1 MQNEAARFEFT
12 MDELSPGACM
22 RHLVVIALALMMAQP
37 LRAQHLRDRLSDL
50 FIFGSGDSP
59 LNLGGT
65 SDPNN
70 PDSIRIHGDHFVP
83 AAVASNGTVISFL
96 TNSIG
101 SNVANIPVSATS
113 SGSTF
118 NFQAGVPTRTSSS
131 AGPVFGER
139 AQTLGRGRVLA
150 GLSRTGVHFK
160 TLRGVDLDHIRFT
173 FTHANS
179 DFPGCDSIAGG
190 DCSLLGVPLLENET
204 IDLDLA
210 LDVRLTVTGFLLTY
224 GLADR
229 IDVGVALPVVS
240 VALDG
245 ASTAQIT
252 PFGPPPAVH
261 FFGGTPED
269 PILTASRSITGSTTG
284 LGDVDARVK
293 VNLRQA
299 EPLSVAVLAD
309 VRFPTGSESNLL
321 GSGAF
326 AVRGLAILSAHFGDF
341 SPHANLGYLY
351 RGGEF
356 ETDAVLATAGFD
368 HLLAP
373 WATLAIDV
381 ISQLQVGDSPLQ
393 VPGPVEIQAPYHR
406 TIRPTLIPDERDDV
420 VDGSV
425 GVKLTAAQGLT
436 VVANGEWSLNRGGLR
451 PDVIWTAGLE
461 YNF

>member
-1 MQNEAARFEFT
+1 
-12 MDELSPGACM
+12 M
-22 RHLVVIALALMMAQP
+22 RRVLLTIALALVAGPAQ
-37 LRAQHLRDRLSDL
+37 AQHLRDRLSDL
-50 FIFGSGDSP
+50 FIFGSGESP
-59 LNLGGT
+59 LVLGGT
-65 SDPNN
+65 SDPSN
-70 PDSIRIHGDHFVP
+70 PESIRIHGNHFVP
-83 AAVASNGTVISFL
+83 AAVASNGTIISFL

-101 SNVANIPVSATS
+101 SNVANVPVSATS
-113 SGSTF
+113 GGTTF
-118 NFQAGVPTRTSSS
+118 SFQGGVPTRTSTS
-131 AGPVFGER
+131 AGPIFGER

-150 GLSRTGVHFK
+150 SLSRTGVRFK
-160 TLRGVDLDHIRFT
+160 TLRGVDLDHLRFT

-190 DCSLLGVPLLENET
+190 DCSLLGVPTLENET
-204 IDLDLA
+204 IDLNLA
-210 LDVRLTVTGFLLTY
+210 LDIDLTVTGFLLTY
-224 GLADR
+224 GVTDR
-229 IDVGVALPVVS
+229 VDIGVALPLVS
-240 VALDG
+240 VSLNG
-245 ASTAQIT
+245 TSNAQVN

-261 FFGGTPED
+261 FFGGTPD
-269 PILTASRSITGSTTG
+269 NPILTASRSVEGSTTG
-284 LGDVDARVK
+284 LGDVDGRVK
-293 VNLRQA
+293 INLRRA

-326 AVRGLAILSAHFGDF
+326 AARGLAILSARFGNF
-341 SPHANLGYLY
+341 SPHANVGYLY
-351 RGGEF
+351 RGGQF

-381 ISQLQVGDSPLQ
+381 ISQLQVGESPLQ

-406 TIRPTLIPDERDDV
+406 TIIPTVIPDTRDDI

-425 GVKLTAAQGLT
+425 GVKLTAAPGLT
-436 VVANGEWSLNRGGLR
+436 VVGNSEWSLNHGGLR

>member
-1 MQNEAARFEFT
+1 
-12 MDELSPGACM
+12 M
-22 RHLVVIALALMMAQP
+22 RRVLLTIALALVAGPAQ
-37 LRAQHLRDRLSDL
+37 AQHLRDRLSDL
-50 FIFGSGDSP
+50 FIFGSGESP
-59 LNLGGT
+59 LVLGGT
-65 SDPNN
+65 SDPSN
-70 PDSIRIHGDHFVP
+70 PESIRIHGNHFVP
-83 AAVASNGTVISFL
+83 AAVASNGTIISFL

-101 SNVANIPVSATS
+101 SNVANVPVSATS
-113 SGSTF
+113 GGTTF
-118 NFQAGVPTRTSSS
+118 SFQGGVPTRTSTS
-131 AGPVFGER
+131 AGPIFGER

-150 GLSRTGVHFK
+150 GLSRTGVRFK
-160 TLRGVDLDHIRFT
+160 TLRGVDLDHLRFT

-190 DCSLLGVPLLENET
+190 DCSLLGVPTLENET
-204 IDLDLA
+204 IDLNLA
-210 LDVRLTVTGFLLTY
+210 LDIDLTVTGFLLTY
-224 GLADR
+224 GVTDR
-229 IDVGVALPVVS
+229 VDIGVALPLVS
-240 VALDG
+240 VSLNG
-245 ASTAQIT
+245 TSNAQVN

-261 FFGGTPED
+261 FFGGTPD
-269 PILTASRSITGSTTG
+269 NPILTASRSVEGSTTG
-284 LGDVDARVK
+284 LGDVDGRVK
-293 VNLRQA
+293 INLRRA

-326 AVRGLAILSAHFGDF
+326 AARGLAILSARFGNF
-341 SPHANLGYLY
+341 SPHANVGYLY
-351 RGGEF
+351 RGGQF

-381 ISQLQVGDSPLQ
+381 ISQLQVGESPLQ

-406 TIRPTLIPDERDDV
+406 TIIPTVIPDTRDDI

-425 GVKLTAAQGLT
+425 GVKLTAAPGLT
-436 VVANGEWSLNRGGLR
+436 VVGNSEWSLNHGGLR